1 MKTPKKNLALLLAA
15 VLVLTGAS
23 GAFAGEAPR
32 PVETPEDALAW
43 ISALLGEDPDAEA
56 WLLTDQ
62 MNATAAAAGGM
73 KGLAAS
79 LAALGTLSETGAP
92 YEGTLQG
99 YRVFYVPCVFSVM
112 PIDLIV
118 VTEQGAVAG
127 LTTGPYTGNREQA
140 APSAAFDEIGLAL
153 EVPSLGELPG
163 TLTVPKGEG
172 PFPAVVLVHGS
183 GPNDRDETLV
193 GQKPFRD
200 LAEGLA
206 GKGIAVY
213 RYDKRTYV
221 YGARLQVDR
230 GITLMEETVED
241 AAAAVRLLSLQDRI
255 DPDRIFVLGHS
266 LGGNAVPAVDRLLR
280 AGDVPVRGYILMAA
294 SPRPLHVLM
303 REQAEYLYSLLPEIT
318 PEQQGE
324 KDALLRDLDRLE
336 DPDVLTENDMIAGA
350 WAPYWKWLAA
360 YDPLS
365 AAAEIAVPCLLLQGE
380 EDYQV
385 TMTDFGIW
393 KDAFGGSGNWRFI
406 SYPGLT
412 HAFTPGEK
420 REGSAAYARNEKVDA
435 RVIDD
440 IAAFVLEAER

>member
-1 MKTPKKNLALLLAA
+1 MKTLKKTLALLLAA

-62 MNATAAAAGGM
+62 MKAAAAAAGGM

-99 YRVFYVPCVFSVM
+99 YKVFYVPCVFSVM

-118 VTEQGAVAG
+118 VTERGAVAG

-140 APSAAFDEIGLAL
+140 APSAAFDEISLAL

-163 TLTVPKGEG
+163 TLTVPEGDG

-183 GPNDRDETLV
+183 GPNDRDETLM

-221 YGARLQVDR
+221 YGARLQADR

-241 AAAAVRLLSLQDRI
+241 AAAAVRLLSASWAARSI
-255 DPDRIFVLGHS
+255 ISSS
-266 LGGNAVPAVDRLLR
+266 LTA
-280 AGDVPVRGYILMAA
+280 M
-294 SPRPLHVLM
+294 
-303 REQAEYLYSLLPEIT
+303 
-318 PEQQGE
+318 
-324 KDALLRDLDRLE
+324 
-336 DPDVLTENDMIAGA
+336 
-350 WAPYWKWLAA
+350 
-360 YDPLS
+360 
-365 AAAEIAVPCLLLQGE
+365 
-380 EDYQV
+380 
-385 TMTDFGIW
+385 
-393 KDAFGGSGNWRFI
+393 
-406 SYPGLT
+406 
-412 HAFTPGEK
+412 
-420 REGSAAYARNEKVDA
+420 
-435 RVIDD
+435 
-440 IAAFVLEAER
+440 